1 MEDSNKTS
9 QAKKKIGV
17 FFSIII
23 IIGVVYGVY
32 WFLHAR
38 QFISTEDAYINGNQN
53 VVTSQVGGIIKGI
66 YVENTQEVKKGQLL
80 AEIDDTDYK
89 IALNKAEADLG
100 KTVRAYSNLAS
111 NVTVSNEM
119 VNAMKGQ
126 YDKALIDY
134 NMDNRSYK
142 AGLISTHQ
150 LQTSK
155 NNLQIAKANLEKAKS
170 SYEEAKLQ
178 ASSSDIYSHPDIQQ
192 GIAAYKTAYSNLMRT
207 KIYAAEDG
215 VIAKKAIFLGQ
226 QVMPSQQLMAVI
238 NLNNIWIDANFKE
251 TQLKN
256 IKIGNVAKIKS
267 DVNRKEYTGYV
278 QGISGG
284 SGSALSLLPAQ
295 NATGNWIKIVQR
307 IPVRIVFSQ
316 DSLEKNGVVPVG
328 SSLEV
333 TVDTAKFI
341 NDIQPF
347 KGDSTDLYSIDETEF
362 NKIIDRI
369 IKNNLVNK

>member
-316 DSLEKNGVVPVG
+316 NSLEKNGVVPVG

-369 IKNNLVNK
+369 IKNNLINK